1 MFVAMQY
8 AEAALPHALL
18 VQQLQLRCEQSG
30 DAEQGLPCIRGNC
43 SMTVPSRLMSRPIV
57 LARKYAEAPLP
68 PNINGSAHAIL
79 G

>member
-30 DAEQGLPCIRGNC
+30 DTEQGLP
-43 SMTVPSRLMSRPIV
+43 
-57 LARKYAEAPLP
+57 
-68 PNINGSAHAIL
+68 
-79 G
+79 